1 MSEVDSL
8 VIRQTLVA
16 DIPVILEMIH
26 GLAAYEK
33 MTDEVVATPGLLE
46 STLFSER
53 PDAHC
58 VLAEMGSDVVGIAIY
73 FFNYSTFLAQKGLHL
88 EDLFVKES
96 ARGRGYGEKIL
107 RYLAGV
113 ALEEGCG
120 RFEWTVLDWNQPAI
134 NFYEKMGAE
143 MLTSWRICRVTGQ
156 GLSSL
161 ASNDG
166 D

>member
-1 MSEVDSL
+1 MSEVGSL
-8 VIRQTLVA
+8 VIRPTSVG

-26 GLAAYEK
+26 GLAAFEK
-33 MTDEVVATPGLLE
+33 MTDEVVATPELLE
-46 STLFSER
+46 STLFSKR

-58 VLAEMGSDVVGIAIY
+58 VLAEVDGDPVGIAIY

-88 EDLFVKES
+88 EDLFVKETV
-96 ARGRGYGEKIL
+96 RGRGYGEKIL
-107 RYLAGV
+107 RYLARV

-143 MLTSWRICRVTGQ
+143 MLTTWRICRVTGG

-161 ASNDG
+161 ASIDG